1 MKDVRKNAHIQKE
14 LLRAAVDCCK
24 PGGIIVYSTCS
35 IAVEENEAVL
45 DYITKVRHVK
55 IRETGLPIEKEG
67 IVNFGERKFHP
78 KVKLSRRV
86 RENRN

>member
-1 MKDVRKNAHIQKE
+1 MDVRKNAHIQKE

-35 IAVEENEAVL
+35 ISVEENEGVI
-45 DYITKVRHVK
+45 DYITKHRFVK

-67 IVNFGERKFHP
+67 FTKYQDYRFNP
-78 KVKLSRRV
+78 KLSLTRRV
-86 RENRN
+86 KNQN